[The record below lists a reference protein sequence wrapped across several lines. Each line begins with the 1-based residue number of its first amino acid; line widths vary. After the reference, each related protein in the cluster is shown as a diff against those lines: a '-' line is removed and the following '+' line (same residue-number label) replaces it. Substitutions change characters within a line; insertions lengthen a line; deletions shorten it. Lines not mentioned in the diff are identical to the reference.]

1 MSIRYKGNIITSA
14 SGTAGGVPI
23 GTIVMWSGAEGTIPT
38 GWHICDGTNGT
49 PDLRGRFV
57 LGVGESSA
65 TGHTNHA
72 LGSVGGEEK
81 HTLTQSELP
90 NHAHTQKMASTISA
104 SGNSSHIWG
113 DNNDTSGKSSGY
125 AIFPGSMKS
134 TYGDNV
140 KTGTFGNSIPH
151 NIMPPY
157 YTLYYIMKI
166 APDSTTAATMDI
178 VND

>member
-14 SGTAGGVPI
+14 GGTAGGVPI

-65 TGHTNHA
+65 TGHTNHP

-81 HTLTQSELP
+81 HTMTTDEIASH
-90 NHAHTQKMASTISA
+90 NHDISIGDVNDSSSKRFVYNQKA
-104 SGNSSHIWG
+104 SG
-113 DNNDTSGKSSGY
+113 TKYSGY
-125 AIFPGSMKS
+125 ALNDNLLTTVAAKQIFTFSVGSAAPF
-134 TYGDNV
+134 NE
-140 KTGTFGNSIPH
+140 
-151 NIMPPY
+151 MPPY